1 MKGLYFLKKYW
12 RMSNM
17 LRKHFL
23 CFFRGK
29 LFCVRKEMAF
39 PFKPTLLTILSFEVP
54 ADFRVWTAVKN
65 SGIAETPKS

>member
-1 MKGLYFLKKYW
+1 MLYFLKKYW

-29 LFCVRKEMAF
+29 LFCVRKEMAS
-39 PFKPTLLTILSFEVP
+39 PFKTKLLTILGFEVP

-65 SGIAETPKS
+65 PRIAETYQS